1 MPGRSPTPKRASY
14 ALARQ
19 LEALSLVGQG
29 LPVIEIARRMDL
41 SVARVRIHLHHAL
54 KAGLTLYP
62 SALNADEVNNL
73 RQLQAEVL
81 ATSRQKA
88 LEAQAVI
95 SGRIG
100 TSQEKNTDGVA
111 AARLCEAVA
120 RSVDLE
126 ANLFGT
132 KVPIRIQEESMR
144 LQVNRTE
151 QRVTISWDKS
161 ILDPPARPVPGL
173 FIGGRCN

>member
-1 MPGRSPTPKRASY
+1 MPGRSPTLKRASY

-95 SGRIG
+95 SGRLVPAERKTRTG
-100 TSQEKNTDGVA
+100 WPLRACVRPLRVA
-111 AARLCEAVA
+111 SIWKRICLGQRF
-120 RSVDLE
+120 RSG
-126 ANLFGT
+126 FRR
-132 KVPIRIQEESMR
+132 KVCGCR
-144 LQVNRTE
+144 
-151 QRVTISWDKS
+151 
-161 ILDPPARPVPGL
+161 
-173 FIGGRCN
+173 